1 MFLHL
6 ASTGHWALFW
16 PDLPHKFQRKQAM
29 AVEACKTAKARMK
42 QLMKVFRSSR
52 APFATSRFGKML
64 GEARGRLTRALK
76 QDPDNPLL
84 QMYLHGIAKDLDIP
98 LADMTPE
105 KAIQALASRKGRL
118 HVKSCECK
126 DARWGAWID
135 HAQRWDEEWHLETM
149 IQLYSEWESGRCPWT
164 GQPLVDPECKD
175 DRVYSILKL
184 RWHVP

>member
-1 MFLHL
+1 
-6 ASTGHWALFW
+6 
-16 PDLPHKFQRKQAM
+16 M

-84 QMYLHGIAKDLDIP
+84 QMYLPGIAKDLDIP

-126 DARWGAWID
+126 MHGGV
-135 HAQRWDEEWHLETM
+135 H
-149 IQLYSEWESGRCPWT
+149 G
-164 GQPLVDPECKD
+164 
-175 DRVYSILKL
+175 
-184 RWHVP
+184 